1 MINKIKYSL
10 NSSVESMLGSNL
22 TKVLLL
28 LFLSSCTDN
37 VYNPVKECESV
48 LRDYEKCLWNVL
60 ESRAQDIT
68 LEDAGLD
75 DSGVEDM
82 SLGDSE
88 SENESETPQ
97 VCLKELAKVSNLCG
111 GLEIPDVGIPNF
123 GMDATVSNDQGVDD
137 VDMEGMMNSMDQGV
151 NDTDTGGMMNSMD
164 RGVDDADTGGMM
176 NSMDQGEDDT
186 DTGGMMNSIDR
197 GVPVE
202 DQAVEVDAMLPENS
216 VEDFNDPDLIMVN
229 NSYPTCF
236 VNFPRQEMSLRS
248 IFQRFFHGLNDGS
261 IEFSEVCPTQ
271 FSNIDVEYS
280 AVMPELREEIIANGC
295 YVFTGFNFITS
306 HLHSN
311 QVFTESHFLEDV
323 VTRNVYEIRN
333 RNDRYWIKVYSTT
346 GTTTNITHCDE

>member
-1 MINKIKYSL
+1 MKPLLKLTCQKPSRKFL
-10 NSSVESMLGSNL
+10 N
-22 TKVLLL
+22 LL
-28 LFLSSCTDN
+28 
-37 VYNPVKECESV
+37 
-48 LRDYEKCLWNVL
+48 RG
-60 ESRAQDIT
+60 IT
-68 LEDAGLD
+68 LRILAVTSLVACEDIDPTSSPQGDESCKTAFAKYENCLGDPQYICDYTDVIRLCEKGDLPLRPGLD
-75 DSGVEDM
+75 DGFDLNISLDHNLSDAEIGEMMNFEDQGVPVLD
-82 SLGDSE
+82 
-88 SENESETPQ
+88 
-97 VCLKELAKVSNLCG
+97 AG
-111 GLEIPDVGIPNF
+111 GMMNPE
-123 GMDATVSNDQGVDD
+123 DQGVDD
-137 VDMEGMMNSMDQGV
+137 ADMGEMMNSADQ
-151 NDTDTGGMMNSMD
+151 
-164 RGVDDADTGGMM
+164 GVDDADMGEMM
-176 NSMDQGEDDT
+176 NSADQGVPVEDQ
-186 DTGGMMNSIDR
+186 M
-197 GVPVE
+197 PLVE